1 MREKLESEM
10 REMRENITRLQK
22 MERVL
27 EQEGEKLSQ
36 EKKLQEK
43 LRVGRRKLL
52 GWNIFSENYLFQKFY
67 TTICFRKLMMKTMN

>member
-43 LRVGRRKLL
+43 LRVGRRTCWDGISLVKMIYFREFIQKKYMRL
-52 GWNIFSENYLFQKFY
+52 GS
-67 TTICFRKLMMKTMN
+67 